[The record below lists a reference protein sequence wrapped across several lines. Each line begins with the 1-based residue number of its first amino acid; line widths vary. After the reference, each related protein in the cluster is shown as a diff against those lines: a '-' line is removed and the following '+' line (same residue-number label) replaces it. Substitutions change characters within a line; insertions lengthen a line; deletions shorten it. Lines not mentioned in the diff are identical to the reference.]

1 MFILLIGG
9 WLICLCFDT
18 DKGGGFPVLPKEIM
32 QLPEMPRD
40 IWKISNPDVFFHRR
54 GRTVGRVQLSI
65 LGKGNKNDY
74 PTGFE

>member
-9 WLICLCFDT
+9 SLICLCFDT
-18 DKGGGFPVLPKEIM
+18 DKGGGFPILPKETM

-40 IWKISNPDVFFHRR
+40 IWKISKPDVFFHRR
-54 GRTVGRVQLSI
+54 ERTEGRVQLSI

-74 PTGFE
+74 TTGFK